1 MNFIL
6 GIFLIAAGVASL
18 VYHQQ
23 VFGFTGRIDFVE
35 RRLPGGSS
43 SFLKL
48 MSIVMVFFGLLFTT
62 GLGGW
67 LTQPINDGLQG
78 VFGGVRGGIN

>member
-1 MNFIL
+1 MNFLI
-6 GIFLIAAGVASL
+6 GIFLVAAGAASL

-23 VFGFTGRIDFVE
+23 VFNMTGRIDFVE

-48 MSIVMVFFGLLFTT
+48 MGVLAVFLGLLFAT
-62 GLGGW
+62 GLGSW
-67 LTQPINDGLQG
+67 LTAPINDGIQD
-78 VFGGVRGGIN
+78 VFSPINADY

>member
-1 MNFIL
+1 MNFLIGL
-6 GIFLIAAGVASL
+6 FLIAGGAASL

-23 VFGFTGRIDFVE
+23 VFNMTGRIDFVE
-35 RRLPGGSS
+35 RRLPGSSS

-48 MSIVMVFFGLLFTT
+48 MSLLAVLLGLLFAT

-67 LTQPINDGLQG
+67 LTQPINDGIRS
-78 VFGGVRGGIN
+78 VFRPIKN

>member
-1 MNFIL
+1 MNFLIGL
-6 GIFLIAAGVASL
+6 FLITGGAASL

-23 VFGFTGRIDFVE
+23 VFNMTGRIDFVE

-48 MSIVMVFFGLLFTT
+48 MSVLAVFLGLLFAT
-62 GLGGW
+62 GLGSW
-67 LTQPINDGLQG
+67 LTSPINDGIRG
-78 VFGGVRGGIN
+78 VFGGVNTNY